1 MKLNAL
7 NRTCII
13 VQFNLRDNYVIS
25 YYASI
30 LIYHNSLFI
39 YRLIKVI
46 MKACNLVLGLML
58 AANVLT
64 AHSAVFVTAATT
76 SAIVAS
82 NTAIIASHNNTESS
96 KKTMASTV
104 SSTIINSQ
112 NTTILGCTLEY
123 ERVTKDDEWIGTIV
137 PSLEKTLNSSHC
149 QSNKKTM
156 EQLNNTHY
164 KFGQVK
170 GMFSV
175 GANDHVM
182 IELVQ
187 VNE

>member
-1 MKLNAL
+1 MKV
-7 NRTCII
+7 R
-13 VQFNLRDNYVIS
+13 
-25 YYASI
+25 
-30 LIYHNSLFI
+30 
-39 YRLIKVI
+39 
-46 MKACNLVLGLML
+46 NLVLGLML
-58 AANVLT
+58 ATNVLT
-64 AHSAVFVTAATT
+64 AQSAVFATAATT
-76 SAIVAS
+76 AAITTANTTMLVSA
-82 NTAIIASHNNTESS
+82 NNARSS
-96 KKTMASTV
+96 EKTIDAV
-104 SSTIINSQ
+104 SSTILNSQ

-164 KFGQVK
+164 KFGKVK

-175 GANDHVM
+175 GANEHII
-182 IELVQ
+182 IELVE

>member
-1 MKLNAL
+1 
-7 NRTCII
+7 
-13 VQFNLRDNYVIS
+13 
-25 YYASI
+25 
-30 LIYHNSLFI
+30 
-39 YRLIKVI
+39 
-46 MKACNLVLGLML
+46 MKARNLVLGLML

-76 SAIVAS
+76 AAIVAS
-82 NTAIIASHNNTESS
+82 NTAIIASHNNVESS
-96 KKTMASTV
+96 EKTIANAV
-104 SSTIINSQ
+104 SSTILNSQ

-137 PSLEKTLNSSHC
+137 PSLEKTVNDSEC
-149 QSNKKTM
+149 QSNKKRL

-164 KFGQVK
+164 EFGKVK
-170 GMFSV
+170 GIFSV
-175 GANDHVM
+175 GANEHVM